1 MLRET
6 IKEMGLNELF
16 TFERARANKRPVSGK
31 WSLLAVMSVGA
42 AQHTSPGSAV
52 PCGAWGGGGH
62 TAARPARPS
71 ALQILLKKR
80 KKPKNK
86 SVHSS
91 ACVEDSSKV
100 SQRHRFFSF
109 EGVPVKREGKRQPS
123 R

>member
-52 PCGAWGGGGH
+52 PCGACGGGH
-62 TAARPARPS
+62 TATRPARPS

>member
-1 MLRET
+1 
-6 IKEMGLNELF
+6 MGLNELF

-42 AQHTSPGSAV
+42 AQHEPGLSRSMW
-52 PCGAWGGGGH
+52 GMGGGGGGH

>member
-31 WSLLAVMSVGA
+31 WSLLAVMFVGA
-42 AQHTSPGSAV
+42 AQHEPVLSRSM
-52 PCGAWGGGGH
+52 WGIGGGH

-109 EGVPVKREGKRQPS
+109 ERVPVKREGKRQPS

>member
-1 MLRET
+1 
-6 IKEMGLNELF
+6 MGLNELF

-52 PCGAWGGGGH
+52 PCGAWGGGH